1 MKSLFIMSAVHYMT
15 LATFISLQKEAYDLL
30 EMFLNSEY
38 DPGRTEM
45 DQLSDCENNVKAIAK
60 HRFLSAQVNWY
71 VNTLQYV
78 VLAICVYFLVAFIVL
93 PICGK

>member
-1 MKSLFIMSAVHYMT
+1 MKLLLITSAVHLYDT
-15 LATFISLQKEAYDLL
+15 HYFISLQKEAYDLL

-71 VNTLQYV
+71 VNTCTLPYV
-78 VLAICVYFLVAFIVL
+78 VAFIVL
-93 PICGK
+93 LICRK